1 MLGIWKNIRT
11 FAVVKHFAPRSVK
24 HILGFLFTIVM
35 AIAFIN
41 GASGSDSTRQESQDF
56 EECIDMAYLSVDATD
71 FVPELYG
78 LRQTP
83 ASNNGIRLQRPGRKK
98 SSTHN
103 YRTFFIAGEGGHTSL
118 VRYLVHNSN
127 TTTLPP
133 PVGWSSD
140 MLIRLGRLII

>member
-1 MLGIWKNIRT
+1 M
-11 FAVVKHFAPRSVK
+11 K
-24 HILGFLFTIVM
+24 HILRFLFTIVM

-56 EECIDMAYLSVDATD
+56 EECIDMAYLSVDTTD

-83 ASNNGIRLQRPGRKK
+83 ASNNGIRSQRPGKKK
-98 SSTHN
+98 SSTYS
-103 YRTFFIAGEGGHTSL
+103 YRTFFISGDGFHTTR
-118 VRYLVHNSN
+118 VRYFVHNSN
-127 TTTLPP
+127 TTLPP
-133 PVGWSSD
+133 PVGWPSD